1 MKPLRLKQLHA
12 RKATARRNAPS
23 VASGLLRG
31 NIAMHA
37 SVLLSSATLRRRSAI
52 FFAAALAL
60 AGASLPRI
68 ASAQTVG
75 QSTFDTPEAATKAL
89 ATAAKDEDRATLEK
103 LFGADYNK
111 LLSDDPVEDKKDL
124 DDFAAGA
131 KESTDLV
138 QVDDNTYTVTVGK
151 DAWPTPI
158 PLSMKDGKWFFDTA
172 AGLQQVLDRR
182 IGENELAA
190 IETCRAYALAQ
201 WDYYTQAD
209 WDRDGVA
216 EYAQRLISTPGKHD
230 GLYWET
236 TEDGTPSP
244 LGALVAQAQAEG
256 YGPKPSVPG
265 AAGKGGSDL
274 ETPGIPRAPYH
285 GYYLRILTAQG
296 PHAPGGKY
304 SYIINGNM
312 IAGYALVAYPS
323 NYGNS
328 GVMTFIINGQGRVY
342 QKNLG
347 ENTEKLAAAMTAY
360 DPDHTWQRVED
371 EPEDKTAAP
380 PTQEQ

>member
-1 MKPLRLKQLHA
+1 MHS
-12 RKATARRNAPS
+12 S
-23 VASGLLRG
+23 VVVSSTTLSRG
-31 NIAMHA
+31 
-37 SVLLSSATLRRRSAI
+37 STI
-52 FFAAALAL
+52 FLAAALTL
-60 AGASLPRI
+60 AGATVPRI
-68 ASAQTVG
+68 ASAQSPG

-89 ATAAKDEDRATLEK
+89 AAAAKNEDRATLEK
-103 LFGADYNK
+103 LFGADYNS
-111 LLSDDPVEDKKDL
+111 LLSGDPVEDKKDL
-124 DDFAAGA
+124 DDFAAA
-131 KESTDLV
+131 VQESTDLV
-138 QVDDNTYTVTVGK
+138 QVDNNTYTVTVGK

-158 PLSMKDGKWFFDTA
+158 PLSMKDGKWFFDSD
-172 AGLQQVLDRR
+172 AGLQKVIDRR
-182 IGENELAA
+182 IGEHEFAA

-201 WDYYTQAD
+201 WDYYTQGD
-209 WDRDGVA
+209 WDHDGVA

-274 ETPGIPRAPYH
+274 ETPAIPRAPYH
-285 GYYLRILTAQG
+285 GYYLKILTAQG

-312 IAGYALVAYPS
+312 IVGYALVAYPS
-323 NYGNS
+323 SYGNS

-347 ENTEKLAAAMTAY
+347 ENTEKLAAAMTTY
-360 DPDHTWQRVED
+360 DPDHTWQRVDD
-371 EPEDKTAAP
+371 EPEDKTPGP
-380 PTQEQ
+380 PTEEQ

>member
-1 MKPLRLKQLHA
+1 MIPFRLKQLQTP
-12 RKATARRNAPS
+12 KATARLNAPS
-23 VASGLLRG
+23 RASVLMRG
-31 NIAMHA
+31 NITMHSRA
-37 SVLLSSATLRRRSAI
+37 SRSSATFRLCSAI

-60 AGASLPRI
+60 SGASLPRV
-68 ASAQTVG
+68 ACAQTAG
-75 QSTFDTPEAATKAL
+75 QPTFDTPEAAAKAL
-89 ATAAKDEDRATLEK
+89 ATAAKNEDRATLEK
-103 LFGADYNK
+103 LFGADYSK
-111 LLSDDPVEDKKDL
+111 LLSGDPVEDKKDL

-131 KESTDLV
+131 QESTELL
-138 QVDDNTYTVTVGK
+138 QVDDNSYTVTVGK

-158 PLSMKDGKWFFDTA
+158 PLNMKDGKWFFDTA

-182 IGENELAA
+182 IGENEFAA

-201 WDYYTQAD
+201 WDYYTQGD
-209 WDRDGVA
+209 WDHDGVA

-236 TEDGTPSP
+236 AEDGTPSP

-256 YGPKPSVPG
+256 YGPKPAVPG

-274 ETPGIPRAPYH
+274 ETPAIPRAPYH
-285 GYYLRILTAQG
+285 GYYLKILTAQG

-304 SYIINGNM
+304 SYLINGNM

-360 DPDHTWQRVED
+360 DPDHTWQRVAD
-371 EPEDKTAAP
+371 EPEVKTPAP
-380 PTQEQ
+380 PTDVQ

>member
-1 MKPLRLKQLHA
+1 MILFRFKQLHTPT
-12 RKATARRNAPS
+12 ATARRNAPS
-23 VASGLLRG
+23 LASALLRG
-31 NIAMHA
+31 NIAMHSSA
-37 SVLLSSATLRRRSAI
+37 PLSSATLRRCSTI

-60 AGASLPRI
+60 AGTSLPRI
-68 ASAQTVG
+68 ACAQTAG

-103 LFGADYNK
+103 LFGAEYHN
-111 LLSDDPVEDKKDL
+111 LLSGDPVEDKKDL

-131 KESTDLV
+131 QEFMDLV

-209 WDRDGVA
+209 WDHDGVA

-236 TEDGTPSP
+236 REDETPSP

-256 YGPKPSVPG
+256 YGPNPAVPG
-265 AAGKGGSDL
+265 ASGKGGSDL
-274 ETPGIPRAPYH
+274 ETPAIPRAPYH
-285 GYYLRILTAQG
+285 GYYFRTLTAQG
-296 PHAPGGKY
+296 PHAPGGKH
-304 SYIINGNM
+304 SYVINGNM

-347 ENTEKLAAAMTAY
+347 ENTEKLAAAMAAY
-360 DPDHTWQRVED
+360 DPDPTWQRVED
-371 EPEDKTAAP
+371 EPEDKTPALPAE
-380 PTQEQ
+380 EQ

>member
-1 MKPLRLKQLHA
+1 MIAFRPKQLHSP
-12 RKATARRNAPS
+12 KATACLNAPPLAS
-23 VASGLLRG
+23 VLRKG
-31 NIAMHA
+31 NIAMRS
-37 SVLLSSATLRRRSAI
+37 SVPLSPATLRRCSAI
-52 FFAAALAL
+52 VFAAALAL
-60 AGASLPRI
+60 AGATLPRV
-68 ASAQTVG
+68 ASAQTAG

-89 ATAAKDEDRATLEK
+89 ATAAKNEDRAALEK

-111 LLSDDPVEDKKDL
+111 LLSGDPVEDKKDL

-131 KESTDLV
+131 QESTDLV
-138 QVDDNTYTVTVGK
+138 QVDDNSYTVTVGK

-158 PLSMKDGKWFFDTA
+158 PLNMKDGKWFFDTA

-182 IGENELAA
+182 IGENEFAT

-201 WDYYTQAD
+201 WDYYMQGD
-209 WDRDGVA
+209 WDHDGVA

-256 YGPKPSVPG
+256 YGPKPAVPG

-274 ETPGIPRAPYH
+274 ETPAIPRAPYH
-285 GYYLRILTAQG
+285 GYYFKILTAQG

-304 SYIINGNM
+304 SYLINGNM

-360 DPDHTWQRVED
+360 DPDQTWQRVAD
-371 EPEDKTAAP
+371 EPEDRPAAP
-380 PTQEQ
+380 LTEEQ

>member
-1 MKPLRLKQLHA
+1 MISA
-12 RKATARRNAPS
+12 RWRGSCPAKATAYFDAPS
-23 VASGLLRG
+23 LVSVSLRG
-31 NIAMHA
+31 SIAMRS
-37 SVLLSSATLRRRSAI
+37 SVPVSSATLSRGSRI
-52 FFAAALAL
+52 FLAAALTL
-60 AGASLPRI
+60 AGATVPRI
-68 ASAQTVG
+68 ASAQSPG
-75 QSTFDTPEAATKAL
+75 QSTFDTPEGATKAL
-89 ATAAKDEDRATLEK
+89 AAAAKNEDRATLEK

-111 LLSDDPVEDKKDL
+111 LLSGDPVEDKKDL

-131 KESTDLV
+131 QESTDLV

-158 PLSMKDGKWFFDTA
+158 PLNMKDGKWFFDTA

-182 IGENELAA
+182 IGENEFAA

-201 WDYYTQAD
+201 WDYYTQGD
-209 WDRDGVA
+209 WDHDGVA
-216 EYAQRLISTPGKHD
+216 EYALRLISTPGKHD

-256 YGPKPSVPG
+256 YGPKPAVPG

-274 ETPGIPRAPYH
+274 ETPAIPRAPYH
-285 GYYLRILTAQG
+285 GYYLKILTAQG

-312 IAGYALVAYPS
+312 IAGYAVVAYPS
-323 NYGNS
+323 NYGNT

-360 DPDHTWQRVED
+360 DPDHTWQRVAD
-371 EPEDKTAAP
+371 EPEDKTPAP
-380 PTQEQ
+380 PTEEQ

>member
-1 MKPLRLKQLHA
+1 MIPFLLGRSGGLR
-12 RKATARRNAPS
+12 ATPRGRAPS
-23 VASGLLRG
+23 LVSISLKEDHAIRFSSSVPSAGFRRG
-31 NIAMHA
+31 
-37 SVLLSSATLRRRSAI
+37 SAV

-60 AGASLPRI
+60 AGATLRV
-68 ASAQTVG
+68 ASAQTPG
-75 QSTFDTPEAATKAL
+75 QSTFETPEAATKAL
-89 ATAAKDEDRATLEK
+89 TAAAKDEDRANLEK
-103 LFGADYNK
+103 LFGADYGK
-111 LLSDDPVEDKKDL
+111 LLSGDPVEDKKDL
-124 DDFAAGA
+124 DDFAAA
-131 KESTDLV
+131 VQESVGLV
-138 QVDDNTYTVTVGK
+138 QVDGNTYTVTVGK

-158 PLSMKDGKWFFDTA
+158 PLAMKDGKWFFDTD

-190 IETCRAYALAQ
+190 IETARAYALAQ

-236 TEDGTPSP
+236 NEDETPSP

-256 YGPKPSVPG
+256 YGPKPAAPG
-265 AAGKGGSDL
+265 ASGKGGSDA
-274 ETPGIPRAPYH
+274 ETPDLPRAPYH
-285 GYYLRILTAQG
+285 GYYFKILTAQG
-296 PHAPGGKY
+296 AHAPGGKY

-323 NYGNS
+323 NYGNT

-347 ENTEKLAAAMTAY
+347 EDTEKLAAAMIAY
-360 DPDHTWQRVED
+360 DPDSTWQRVED
-371 EPEDKTAAP
+371 EPEDKTPAP
-380 PTQEQ
+380 PADEQR

>member
-1 MKPLRLKQLHA
+1 MIPFRLKQLYTP
-12 RKATARRNAPS
+12 KATASRNAPS
-23 VASGLLRG
+23 LASVLWKG

-37 SVLLSSATLRRRSAI
+37 GGPLSSATLRRCSAI

-68 ASAQTVG
+68 AFAQTAG

-89 ATAAKDEDRATLEK
+89 ASAAKGEDRATLEK

-111 LLSDDPVEDKKDL
+111 LLSGDPVEDKKDL
-124 DDFAAGA
+124 SDFAAGA
-131 KESTDLV
+131 QESTELV

-172 AGLQQVLDRR
+172 AGLQQILDRR
-182 IGENELAA
+182 IGENEFAA

-201 WDYYTQAD
+201 WDYYTQVD
-209 WDRDGVA
+209 WDHDGVA

-236 TEDGTPSP
+236 REGETPSP
-244 LGALVAQAQAEG
+244 LGTLVAQAQAEG
-256 YGPKPSVPG
+256 YGPKPAAPG

-274 ETPGIPRAPYH
+274 ETPAIPRAPYH
-285 GYYLRILTAQG
+285 GYYLKILTGQG

-304 SYIINGNM
+304 GYIINGNM

-360 DPDHTWQRVED
+360 DPDPTWQRVED
-371 EPEDKTAAP
+371 EPEDRTPVP
-380 PTQEQ
+380 PTEEQ